1 MPPSMASASTPTKV
15 IKRVV
20 KEPKRSSF
28 FDNLKKK
35 PTVPSQKERDEAYLK
50 KQADPDNWPALQLL
64 KVVQKIDSELEEK
77 RPIVDDLL
85 KSVEN
90 YKVTIARGH
99 KQHGKDSEKGRKQ
112 TKEMNARRIALEAA
126 HGDLTKREQYQKKM
140 QDIFDSRPLQQ
151 REQAHK
157 AIEKIAQEAQRKLD
171 LSYSSRVNHDR
182 ASATVPSQIPAP
194 AMAPK
199 PTALPPK
206 SAPSSA
212 EVKTPTKRQALDGI
226 KLAKKHLA
234 TFTGK
239 GLPRL
244 TAKWQARLK
253 ERQEEAVRLG
263 YLTTEPKQR
272 LVRGTK
278 RKSDDSE
285 DEEPPTKKSRST
297 TAARAT
303 GFPEGYDGT
312 EPPRRPYEIDVE
324 ASPGEDQSPA
334 EDTAAPATPARPE
347 NADGKSSNAEE
358 AIQRLKKGHAASD
371 TESAAPA
378 FDVKCLK
385 PCLKRKSS
393 DSDEAGPAPKK
404 QDTGRAR
411 FRGLTRPLQSCF
423 ANSAVQ
429 MLDAA
434 LNKEDLME
442 LHGEDRLR
450 PVLYEQHRDEKL
462 GWVTFSEKS
471 CLENRHCKAVYRLL
485 KDMIRDQASRG
496 RLSLS
501 IYVGQLLKDL
511 RAGEVDKKAQQV
523 AGGAISPFLLQQVF
537 TYSRSEHEYL
547 DGSVMQDASEWVL
560 KVLDEVFEEH
570 PSLRHKFQVKQETKV
585 RCTAPDCSHTHALAA
600 QEELTLGVT
609 LPEWISGTAGS
620 KAYIQELISGAF
632 QAEALPDDYV
642 CDGCKKTGTTVK
654 DITSTELPENLL
666 VQVDRV
672 KPGTTLKNV
681 TPIEHAFGDIV
692 VDGQKYQM
700 AAWISHESSARDT
713 ECGHYVCHRKHD
725 GKWWVADDDHVYE
738 ARDRDLIDNARR
750 QTSLLLLKK
759 LKQ

>member
-1 MPPSMASASTPTKV
+1 MPSSMASASTPTKV
-15 IKRVV
+15 IKKVV
-20 KEPKRSSF
+20 KEPRRSTF

-35 PTVPSQKERDEAYLK
+35 PTVPSQKERDEAYFK
-50 KQADPDNWPALQLL
+50 SQTDPNNWPALKLL
-64 KVVQKIDSELEEK
+64 KVVQNIESELEEK

-112 TKEMNARRIALEAA
+112 TKEMNARKVALEAA

-151 REQAHK
+151 REAAHK
-157 AIEKIAQEAQRKLD
+157 AVEKAAQEAQRKVELD
-171 LSYSSRVNHDR
+171 YSARLNRNR
-182 ASATVPSQIPAP
+182 ASTTVPPQPLAP
-194 AMAPK
+194 EMAPK
-199 PTALPPK
+199 PKALPQKPAPG
-206 SAPSSA
+206 SAN
-212 EVKTPTKRQALDGI
+212 VKTPSKRQALDSI
-226 KLAKKHLA
+226 RLAKKHLA
-234 TFTGK
+234 TFKGK
-239 GLPRL
+239 GMPRL
-244 TAKWQARLK
+244 ASKWEARLK
-253 ERQEEAVRLG
+253 ERQEEAARLG

-297 TAARAT
+297 TGAQAT

-312 EPPRRPYEIDVE
+312 APPRRPYEIDAE
-324 ASPGEDQSPA
+324 ESPA
-334 EDTAAPATPARPE
+334 EDTAAPASPVQPE
-347 NADGKSSNAEE
+347 SADHRSSNAEE
-358 AIQRLKKGHAASD
+358 ATQRLEKGQAAND

-404 QDTGRAR
+404 QDTGRTKL
-411 FRGLTRPLQSCF
+411 RGLTRPLQSCF

-434 LNKEDLME
+434 LSQEDLMQ

-450 PVLYEQHRDEKL
+450 PILYEQHQNEKFE
-462 GWVTFSEKS
+462 WVTLSEKS
-471 CLENRHCKAVYRLL
+471 CLENRSCKALYRLL
-485 KDMIRDQASRG
+485 KDEIRDQANRG

-511 RAGEVDKKAQQV
+511 RASEVDKKAQQV

-537 TYSRSEHEYL
+537 AYSKSEHEYL
-547 DGSVMQDASEWVL
+547 DGSEMQDSSEWLL
-560 KVLDEVFEEH
+560 KVLDEVFDEH
-570 PSLRHKFQVKQETKV
+570 PSLCHKFQIKQKTKV
-585 RCTAPDCSHTHALAA
+585 RCTTPDCSHSHALAA

-609 LPEWISGTAGS
+609 LPDWISGTASS
-620 KAYIQELISGAF
+620 KAHIQELIAEAF
-632 QAEALPDDYV
+632 QADALPEDYV
-642 CDGCKKTGTTVK
+642 CDGCRKTGTTVK
-654 DITSTELPENLL
+654 EITSTELPENLL

-681 TPIEHAFGDIV
+681 TPIEHAFGDIM

-700 AAWISHESSARDT
+700 AAWVSHESSARDT

-759 LKQ
+759 VKQ

>member
-1 MPPSMASASTPTKV
+1 MASASTPTKV
-15 IKRVV
+15 TKRVV
-20 KEPKRSSF
+20 KEPKRSAF

-35 PTVPSQKERDEAYLK
+35 PTVPSQKERDDAYFK
-50 KQADPDNWPALQLL
+50 SQADPNNWPALRLL
-64 KVVQKIDSELEEK
+64 KVVQKIELELEEK

-99 KQHGKDSEKGRKQ
+99 KQHGKDSERGRKQ
-112 TKEMNARRIALEAA
+112 TKEMNARRLALEAA

-151 REQAHK
+151 RENAHK
-157 AIEKIAQEAQRKLD
+157 AVEKIAQEAQRKLD
-171 LSYSSRVNHDR
+171 LAYSSRLNRNR
-182 ASATVPSQIPAP
+182 ASTTVPPQPLAP
-194 AMAPK
+194 EKAPK
-199 PTALPPK
+199 PMAPPQK
-206 SAPSSA
+206 PAPSSA
-212 EVKTPTKRQALDGI
+212 DVKTPSKKQALDGI

-239 GLPRL
+239 GLQRL
-244 TAKWQARLK
+244 VAKWEAKLK

-297 TAARAT
+297 KAARTT

-312 EPPRRPYEIDVE
+312 APPRRPFEIDVE
-324 ASPGEDQSPA
+324 ESPA
-334 EDTAAPATPARPE
+334 EDTAAPASPVQPE
-347 NADGKSSNAEE
+347 NAHRKSSVAEE
-358 AIQRLKKGHAASD
+358 AIQQLKKAGAPND
-371 TESAAPA
+371 TESATPA

-385 PCLKRKSS
+385 PCLKRKNS
-393 DSDEAGPAPKK
+393 DSDEAAPVPKK
-404 QDTGRAR
+404 QDTGRAK

-434 LNKEDLME
+434 LGQEDLME
-442 LHGEDRLR
+442 LHGKDRLR
-450 PVLYEQHRDEKL
+450 PVLYEQRRDDKF

-471 CLENRHCKAVYRLL
+471 CLENRNCKALYRVL
-485 KDMIRDQASRG
+485 KDEIRDQASRG

-537 TYSRSEHEYL
+537 AYSKKEHEYL
-547 DGSVMQDASEWVL
+547 DGSEMQDSSEWLL
-560 KVLDEVFEEH
+560 KVLDEVFDEH
-570 PSLRHKFQVKQETKV
+570 PSLRHKFQVKQETQV
-585 RCTAPDCSHTHALAA
+585 RCTAPGCSHSHVLAA

-609 LPEWISGTAGS
+609 LPEWVSGTASS
-620 KAYIQELISGAF
+620 KAQIQELISEAF
-632 QAEALPDDYV
+632 KADTLPDDYV
-642 CDGCKKTGTTVK
+642 CDGCKRNGTTVK
-654 DITSTELPENLL
+654 EITSTELPENLL

-681 TPIEHAFGDIV
+681 TPIEHAFGDIM

-700 AAWISHESSARDT
+700 AAWISHESSARAT
-713 ECGHYVCHRKHD
+713 ECGHYVCHRQHD

-738 ARDRDLIDNARR
+738 ARDRDLIDNEKR

-759 LKQ
+759 VKQ

>member
-1 MPPSMASASTPTKV
+1 MPSSMASASTPIKV
-15 IKRVV
+15 TKRVV
-20 KEPKRSSF
+20 KEPKRSAF

-35 PTVPSQKERDEAYLK
+35 PTVPSQKERDDAYFK
-50 KQADPDNWPALQLL
+50 SQADPNNWPALRLL
-64 KVVQKIDSELEEK
+64 KVVQKIELELEEK

-99 KQHGKDSEKGRKQ
+99 KQHGKDSERGRKQ
-112 TKEMNARRIALEAA
+112 TKEMNARRLALEAA

-151 REQAHK
+151 RENAHK
-157 AIEKIAQEAQRKLD
+157 AVEKIAQEAQRKLD
-171 LSYSSRVNHDR
+171 LAYSSRLNRNR
-182 ASATVPSQIPAP
+182 ASTTVPPQPLAP
-194 AMAPK
+194 EKAPK
-199 PTALPPK
+199 PMAPPQK
-206 SAPSSA
+206 PAPSSA
-212 EVKTPTKRQALDGI
+212 DVKTPSKKQALDGI

-239 GLPRL
+239 GLQRL
-244 TAKWQARLK
+244 VAKWEAKLK

-297 TAARAT
+297 KAARTT

-312 EPPRRPYEIDVE
+312 APPRRPFEIDVE
-324 ASPGEDQSPA
+324 ESPA
-334 EDTAAPATPARPE
+334 EDTAAPASPVQPE
-347 NADGKSSNAEE
+347 NAHRKSSVAEE
-358 AIQRLKKGHAASD
+358 AIQQLKKAGATND
-371 TESAAPA
+371 TESATPA

-385 PCLKRKSS
+385 PCLKRKNS
-393 DSDEAGPAPKK
+393 DSDEAAPAPKK
-404 QDTGRAR
+404 QDTGRAK

-434 LNKEDLME
+434 LGQEDLME
-442 LHGEDRLR
+442 LHGKDRLR
-450 PVLYEQHRDEKL
+450 PVLYEQRRDDKF

-471 CLENRHCKAVYRLL
+471 CLENRNCKALYRVL
-485 KDMIRDQASRG
+485 KDEIRDQASRG

-537 TYSRSEHEYL
+537 AYSKKEHEYL
-547 DGSVMQDASEWVL
+547 DGSEMQDSSEWLL
-560 KVLDEVFEEH
+560 KVLDEVFDEH
-570 PSLRHKFQVKQETKV
+570 PSLRHKFQVKQETQV
-585 RCTAPDCSHTHALAA
+585 RCTAPGCSHSHVLAA

-609 LPEWISGTAGS
+609 LPEWVSGTASS
-620 KAYIQELISGAF
+620 KAQIQELISEAF
-632 QAEALPDDYV
+632 KADTLPDDYV
-642 CDGCKKTGTTVK
+642 CDGCKRTGTTVK
-654 DITSTELPENLL
+654 EITSTELPENLL

-681 TPIEHAFGDIV
+681 TPIEHAFGDIM

-700 AAWISHESSARDT
+700 AAWISHESSARAT
-713 ECGHYVCHRKHD
+713 ECGHYVCHRQHD

-738 ARDRDLIDNARR
+738 ARDRDLIDNEKR

-759 LKQ
+759 VKQ

>member
-1 MPPSMASASTPTKV
+1 MPSSMASASTPTKV
-15 IKRVV
+15 VKKVV
-20 KEPKRSSF
+20 KEPRRSTF

-35 PTVPSQKERDEAYLK
+35 PPVRSQKEREEDYFK
-50 KQADPDNWPALQLL
+50 SQADPNNWPALKLL
-64 KVVQKIDSELEEK
+64 KVVQSIESELEEK

-112 TKEMNARRIALEAA
+112 TKEMNARRVALEAA

-140 QDIFDSRPLQQ
+140 QDIFDRRPLQQ
-151 REQAHK
+151 REAAHK
-157 AIEKIAQEAQRKLD
+157 AIENAAQEAQRKMELD
-171 LSYSSRVNHDR
+171 YSSRLNRTR
-182 ASATVPSQIPAP
+182 ASTTVPSQPLAP
-194 AMAPK
+194 EMAPK
-199 PTALPPK
+199 PMALPKKPT
-206 SAPSSA
+206 PSSTN
-212 EVKTPTKRQALDGI
+212 VKTPSKRQALDGI
-226 KLAKKHLA
+226 RLAKKHLA

-239 GLPRL
+239 GMPRS
-244 TAKWQARLK
+244 TAKWEARLK

-297 TAARAT
+297 TGARAT
-303 GFPEGYDGT
+303 GFPEGCDGT

-324 ASPGEDQSPA
+324 ESPA
-334 EDTAAPATPARPE
+334 EDTAAPASPVQPE
-347 NADGKSSNAEE
+347 SADRKSSNAEE
-358 AIQRLKKGHAASD
+358 AIKRLKRGHAAND
-371 TESAAPA
+371 TESPAPA

-404 QDTGRAR
+404 QDTGRAK
-411 FRGLTRPLQSCF
+411 FRGLSRPLQSCF

-434 LNKEDLME
+434 LDKEDLME

-450 PVLYEQHRDEKL
+450 PILYEQHQNEKF

-471 CLENRHCKAVYRLL
+471 CLENRHCKALYRLL
-485 KDMIRDQASRG
+485 KDEIRDQASRG

-511 RAGEVDKKAQQV
+511 RASEVDKKAQQV

-537 TYSRSEHEYL
+537 AYSKSEREYL
-547 DGSVMQDASEWVL
+547 DGSEMQDSSEWLL
-560 KVLDEVFEEH
+560 KVLDEVFDEH

-585 RCTAPDCSHTHALAA
+585 RCTAPDCSHSHALAA

-609 LPEWISGTAGS
+609 LPEWVSGTTSS
-620 KAYIQELISGAF
+620 KAHIQELISEAF
-632 QAEALPDDYV
+632 KADALPEDYV

-654 DITSTELPENLL
+654 EITSTELPENLL

-681 TPIEHAFGDIV
+681 TPIEHAFGDIM

-725 GKWWVADDDHVYE
+725 GRWWVADDDHVYE
-738 ARDRDLIDNARR
+738 ARDRDLVDNARR

-759 LKQ
+759 VKQ

>member
-1 MPPSMASASTPTKV
+1 MPSSMASASTPTKV
-15 IKRVV
+15 VKRVV
-20 KEPKRSSF
+20 KEPKRSTF

-35 PTVPSQKERDEAYLK
+35 PTVPSQKERDDAYFK
-50 KQADPDNWPALQLL
+50 SQADPNNWPALQLL
-64 KVVQKIDSELEEK
+64 KVVQRIELELEEK

-112 TKEMNARRIALEAA
+112 TKEMNARRLALEAA

-140 QDIFDSRPLQQ
+140 RDIFDSRPLQQ
-151 REQAHK
+151 RENAHR
-157 AIEKIAQEAQRKLD
+157 AVEKTAQEAQRKLD
-171 LSYSSRVNHDR
+171 LAYSSRFNRNR
-182 ASATVPSQIPAP
+182 ASTTVPPQPLAP
-194 AMAPK
+194 EKAPK
-199 PTALPPK
+199 PMAPPQK
-206 SAPSSA
+206 PAPSSA
-212 EVKTPTKRQALDGI
+212 GVKTPSKKQALDGI

-244 TAKWQARLK
+244 VAKWEAKLK

-297 TAARAT
+297 NAARTT

-312 EPPRRPYEIDVE
+312 APPCRPFEIEVE
-324 ASPGEDQSPA
+324 ESPA
-334 EDTAAPATPARPE
+334 DDTAAPASPVQPE
-347 NADGKSSNAEE
+347 NAHRKSSVAEE
-358 AIQRLKKGHAASD
+358 AIEQLKKAGATND
-371 TESAAPA
+371 TESATPA

-385 PCLKRKSS
+385 PCLKRKNS
-393 DSDEAGPAPKK
+393 DSDEAAPAPKK
-404 QDTGRAR
+404 QNTGRAK

-434 LNKEDLME
+434 LGQEDLIE
-442 LHGEDRLR
+442 LHGKDRLR
-450 PVLYEQHRDEKL
+450 PVLYEQRRDDKF

-471 CLENRHCKAVYRLL
+471 CLENRNCKALYRVL
-485 KDMIRDQASRG
+485 KDEIRDQASRG

-537 TYSRSEHEYL
+537 AYSKKEHEYL
-547 DGSVMQDASEWVL
+547 DGSEMQDSSEWLL
-560 KVLDEVFEEH
+560 KVLDEVFDEH
-570 PSLRHKFQVKQETKV
+570 PSLRHKFQVKQETQV
-585 RCTAPDCSHTHALAA
+585 RCTAPGCSHSHALAA
-600 QEELTLGVT
+600 QEELTLGIT
-609 LPEWISGTAGS
+609 LPEWVSGTASS
-620 KAYIQELISGAF
+620 KAQIQELISEAF
-632 QAEALPDDYV
+632 QADTLPDDYV

-654 DITSTELPENLL
+654 EITSTELPENLL

-681 TPIEHAFGDIV
+681 TPIEHAFGDIM

-700 AAWISHESSARDT
+700 AAWVSHESSARAT
-713 ECGHYVCHRKHD
+713 ECGHYVCHRQHD
-725 GKWWVADDDHVYE
+725 GKWWVTDDDHVYE
-738 ARDRDLIDNARR
+738 ARDRDLVDNEKR

-759 LKQ
+759 VKQK

>member
-1 MPPSMASASTPTKV
+1 MPSSMASASTPTKI

-20 KEPKRSSF
+20 KEPKRSTF

-35 PTVPSQKERDEAYLK
+35 PAVPSQKERDEAYFK
-50 KQADPDNWPALQLL
+50 SQADPKNWPAIKLL
-64 KVVQKIDSELEEK
+64 KVVHSIESELEEK

-112 TKEMNARRIALEAA
+112 TKEMNARRLALDAA

-151 REQAHK
+151 REEAHK
-157 AIEKIAQEAQRKLD
+157 TIERIAQEAQRKLD
-171 LSYSSRVNHDR
+171 LSYSRRLNHDR
-182 ASATVPSQIPAP
+182 ASTTVPSKPLAP
-194 AMAPK
+194 EKAPK
-199 PTALPPK
+199 PMAPPQK
-206 SAPSSA
+206 PAPSSA
-212 EVKTPTKRQALDGI
+212 DVKTPSKRQALDGI

-234 TFTGK
+234 TFTGR

-244 TAKWQARLK
+244 VAKWQAKLK

-263 YLTTEPKQR
+263 YLTAEPKQR

-285 DEEPPTKKSRST
+285 DEEPPTKKSRSN

-312 EPPRRPYEIDVE
+312 APPRRPYDFDIE
-324 ASPGEDQSPA
+324 ASPSEDQPPA
-334 EDTAAPATPARPE
+334 EDTAAPSSPVQPE
-347 NADGKSSNAEE
+347 TANRKSSIAEE
-358 AIQRLKKGHAASD
+358 AIQRLKKARTAND
-371 TESAAPA
+371 AESAAPP
-378 FDVKCLK
+378 FDVNCLK

-393 DSDEAGPAPKK
+393 DSDEAGPASKK
-404 QDTGRAR
+404 QDTGRAK

-434 LNKEDLME
+434 LDKEDLME

-450 PVLYEQHRDEKL
+450 PVLYEQHWDEKL
-462 GWVTFSEKS
+462 GWFTFSEKS
-471 CLENRHCKAVYRLL
+471 CLENRHCKALYRLL
-485 KDMIRDQASRG
+485 KDNIRDQASRG

-501 IYVGQLLKDL
+501 IYIGQLLKDL
-511 RAGEVDKKAQQV
+511 RASDVDKKAQQV

-537 TYSRSEHEYL
+537 AYSKSEHEYL
-547 DGSVMQDASEWVL
+547 DGSEMQDSSEWLL
-560 KVLDEVFEEH
+560 KVLDEVFDEH
-570 PSLRHKFQVKQETKV
+570 PSLRHKFQVKQETQV
-585 RCTAPDCSHTHALAA
+585 RCTAPGCSHSHALAA

-609 LPEWISGTAGS
+609 LPEWVSGTASS
-620 KAYIQELISGAF
+620 KAHIQELISGAF
-632 QAEALPDDYV
+632 QPEALPDDYV

-654 DITSTELPENLL
+654 EITSTELPENLL

-681 TPIEHAFGDIV
+681 TPIEQAFGDIM

-759 LKQ
+759 VKQ

>member
-1 MPPSMASASTPTKV
+1 MPSSMASASTPTKV
-15 IKRVV
+15 TKRVV

-35 PTVPSQKERDEAYLK
+35 PTVPSQKERDDVYLK
-50 KQADPDNWPALQLL
+50 KQADPKNWPTLQLL
-64 KVVQKIDSELEEK
+64 KVVQKIESELEEK

-112 TKEMNARRIALEAA
+112 TKEMTARRVALEAA
-126 HGDLTKREQYQKKM
+126 HGDLTKREQYQKKL
-140 QDIFDSRPLQQ
+140 QDIFDGRPLQK
-151 REQAHK
+151 REEAHK
-157 AIEKIAQEAQRKLD
+157 AIEKTAQEAQRKQE
-171 LSYSSRVNHDR
+171 LSYSSRLNRDR
-182 ASATVPSQIPAP
+182 PSTTVPSQPLP
-194 AMAPK
+194 PEMAPK
-199 PTALPPK
+199 PMALPKKP
-206 SAPSSA
+206 APSSTN
-212 EVKTPTKRQALDGI
+212 VKTPSKRQALDGI
-226 KLAKKHLA
+226 RLAKKHLA

-239 GLPRL
+239 GMPRS
-244 TAKWQARLK
+244 TAKWEARLK

-263 YLTTEPKQR
+263 YLTTEPRQR

-297 TAARAT
+297 TGARAT

-312 EPPRRPYEIDVE
+312 APPRRPFEIDAE
-324 ASPGEDQSPA
+324 ESPA
-334 EDTAAPATPARPE
+334 EDTAAPATPVQPE
-347 NADGKSSNAEE
+347 SADRKTSNAEE
-358 AIQRLKKGHAASD
+358 AIQRLKKGHNTNE

-393 DSDEAGPAPKK
+393 DSDEAEPAPKPKK
-404 QDTGRAR
+404 QDTGRKL
-411 FRGLTRPLQSCF
+411 RGLTRPLQSCF

-434 LNKEDLME
+434 LDKEDLME

-450 PVLYEQHRDEKL
+450 PILYEQHRDEKF

-471 CLENRHCKAVYRLL
+471 CLENKNCKALYRSL
-485 KDMIRDQASRG
+485 KDEIRDQASRG

-511 RAGEVDKKAQQV
+511 RASEVDKKAQQV

-537 TYSRSEHEYL
+537 AYSKSEHEYL
-547 DGSVMQDASEWVL
+547 DGSTMQDSSEWLL
-560 KVLDEVFEEH
+560 KVLDEVFDEH
-570 PSLRHKFQVKQETKV
+570 PSLRHKFLVKQETKV

-609 LPEWISGTAGS
+609 LPEWVSGTASS
-620 KAYIQELISGAF
+620 KARLQELISEAF
-632 QAEALPDDYV
+632 KADALPEDYV

-654 DITSTELPENLL
+654 EITSTELPENLL

-681 TPIEHAFGDIV
+681 TPIEHAFGDIM
-692 VDGQKYQM
+692 VDGQKHQM

-738 ARDRDLIDNARR
+738 ARDRDLVDNARR

-759 LKQ
+759 VKQ

>member
-1 MPPSMASASTPTKV
+1 MPSSMASASTPTKV

-20 KEPKRSSF
+20 KEPKRSTF

-35 PTVPSQKERDEAYLK
+35 PTGPSQKERDDAYFK
-50 KQADPDNWPALQLL
+50 SQADPNKWPALQLL
-64 KVVQKIDSELEEK
+64 KVVLKIESELVEK
-77 RPIVDDLL
+77 KPIVDDLL
-85 KSVEN
+85 KSFEN

-112 TKEMNARRIALEAA
+112 TKEMNARRVALDAA
-126 HGDLTKREQYQKKM
+126 QEDFTKREQYQKKM
-140 QDIFDSRPLQQ
+140 QDIFDRRPLQQ
-151 REQAHK
+151 RENAHK
-157 AIEKIAQEAQRKLD
+157 AIEKIAQESQRKLD
-171 LSYSSRVNHDR
+171 LAYSSRINRNR
-182 ASATVPSQIPAP
+182 ASTTFPSKSLAP
-194 AMAPK
+194 EKAPK
-199 PTALPPK
+199 PMAPPRK
-206 SAPSSA
+206 PAPSSA
-212 EVKTPTKRQALDGI
+212 DVKTPSKRQALDGI

-234 TFTGK
+234 TFTGR

-244 TAKWQARLK
+244 VAKWQAKLK

-263 YLTTEPKQR
+263 YLTAEPKQR

-285 DEEPPTKKSRST
+285 DDEPPTKKSRST

-303 GFPEGYDGT
+303 SFPEGYDGT
-312 EPPRRPYEIDVE
+312 APPRQPYGIDVE
-324 ASPGEDQSPA
+324 ASPSEDQSPA
-334 EDTAAPATPARPE
+334 ENTAAPASPVQPE
-347 NADGKSSNAEE
+347 TAERKSSVAEE
-358 AIQRLKKGHAASD
+358 AIQRLKKAGAAND
-371 TESAAPA
+371 PESATPA

-385 PCLKRKSS
+385 PCLKRKNS
-393 DSDEAGPAPKK
+393 DSDEAAPAPKK
-404 QDTGRAR
+404 QDTGRAK

-434 LNKEDLME
+434 LGQGDLME
-442 LHGEDRLR
+442 FHGEDRLR
-450 PVLYEQHRDEKL
+450 PVLYEQRRDDKL

-471 CLENRHCKAVYRLL
+471 CLENRNCKALYRLL
-485 KDMIRDQASRG
+485 KDEIRDQASRG

-511 RAGEVDKKAQQV
+511 RASEVDKKAQQI

-537 TYSRSEHEYL
+537 AYSKKEHEYL
-547 DGSVMQDASEWVL
+547 DGSEMQDSSEWLL
-560 KVLDEVFEEH
+560 KVLDEVFDEH

-585 RCTAPDCSHTHALAA
+585 RCTAPDCSHNHALAA

-609 LPEWISGTAGS
+609 LPEWVSGTASS
-620 KAYIQELISGAF
+620 KAHLQELISEAF
-632 QAEALPDDYV
+632 QAETLPEDYV

-654 DITSTELPENLL
+654 EITSTELPENLL

-681 TPIEHAFGDIV
+681 TPIEHAFGDIM

-700 AAWISHESSARDT
+700 AAWISHESSARAT

-738 ARDRDLIDNARR
+738 ARDRDLVDNAKR

-759 LKQ
+759 VKQ